1 MRIQMP
7 RSTFRFA
14 WRSIARCLLALVC
27 AGLTVVPDRAFALSR
42 VKDMASIEGVRQNQ
56 LVGYGIVV
64 GLNGTGD
71 TLNNIPF
78 TRQSLQSMLERLG
91 VNTRGATM
99 RTQNLAAVMV
109 TASLP
114 PFATQGNR
122 IDITV
127 SSLGDA
133 KSLQG
138 GTLLVTPL
146 LGADGEVYALAQ
158 GSVAIAGFSAE
169 GDAAKITRGVPTNG
183 RVPNGAMIEREMA
196 FKMNDMRSLRLSLRN
211 PDFTTSKRIAAA
223 INDFMGADTAEPTD
237 PATVTLQIPPK
248 YNGNMIRLVTEI
260 EQLKV
265 EPDQTARVIVDE
277 RSGIIVMGR
286 DVRVSTVAIA
296 QGNLTVTITEQP
308 QVSQPAPLS
317 NGQTTV
323 VPRTGVK
330 VDTGEGNKLALV
342 KEGVTLREL
351 VDGLN
356 ALGVGPRDLISILQ
370 AIKAAGALQAD
381 IEVM

>member
-1 MRIQMP
+1 MRFQTAGQP
-7 RSTFRFA
+7 RSNGLLRLLGVVLA
-14 WRSIARCLLALVC
+14 MLLA
-27 AGLTVVPDRAFALSR
+27 AHGPAAALSR
-42 VKDMASIEGVRQNQ
+42 VKDLASIEGVRQNQ

-78 TRQSLQSMLERLG
+78 TKQSLQAMLERLG

-158 GSVAIAGFSAE
+158 GSVAIAGFSAGGE
-169 GDAAKITRGVPTNG
+169 AASITRGVPTNG

-223 INDFMGADTAEPTD
+223 INDFMAADTAEPTD
-237 PATVTLQIPPK
+237 PATVTIQIPAK
-248 YNGNMIRLVTEI
+248 YAGNMIRLVTEI

-265 EPDQTARVIVDE
+265 EPDQTARVVVDE

-308 QVSQPAPLS
+308 QVSQPNALS
-317 NGQTTV
+317 QGQTVV
-323 VPRTGVK
+323 VPRTGVR
-330 VDTGEGNKLALV
+330 VDTGDGNKLALV

-356 ALGVGPRDLISILQ
+356 ALGIGPRDLISILQ

>member
-1 MRIQMP
+1 MP

-14 WRSIARCLLALVC
+14 WRSIARCLLALAC
-27 AGLTVVPDRAFALSR
+27 AGLTAAPDRAFALSR

>member
-1 MRIQMP
+1 MP
-7 RSTFRFA
+7 TA
-14 WRSIARCLLALVC
+14 IARPHRSARLARCIAALLALVF
-27 AGLTVVPDRAFALSR
+27 ALNGQALALSR
-42 VKDMASIEGVRQNQ
+42 VKDLASIEGVRQNQ

-78 TRQSLQSMLERLG
+78 TKQSLQAMLERLG

-196 FKMNDMRSLRLSLRN
+196 FKMNDMRTLRLSLRN

-237 PATVTLQIPPK
+237 PATVTLQIPAK
-248 YNGNMIRLVTEI
+248 YNGNMIRLVTEV

-317 NGQTTV
+317 NGTTTV

>member
-1 MRIQMP
+1 MP
-7 RSTFRFA
+7 LPR
-14 WRSIARCLLALVC
+14 LALTRPLIAVLAC
-27 AGLTVVPDRAFALSR
+27 LMALLPPAPASALSR
-42 VKDMASIEGVRQNQ
+42 VKDLAAVEGVRTNQ

-78 TRQSLQSMLERLG
+78 TKQSLQAMLERLG
-91 VNTRGATM
+91 INTRGATM

-109 TASLP
+109 TANLP
-114 PFATQGNR
+114 PFATQGTH
-122 IDITV
+122 IDVTV

-138 GTLLVTPL
+138 GTLVATSL
-146 LGADGEVYALAQ
+146 LGADGEIYALAQ
-158 GSVAIAGFSAE
+158 GSVAIAGFAAE
-169 GDAAKITRGVPTNG
+169 GEAAKITRGVPTNG
-183 RVPNGAMIEREMA
+183 RISNGALIEREMA
-196 FKMNDMRSLRLSLRN
+196 FKLNEARSLRLSLRN
-211 PDFTTSKRIAAA
+211 PDFTTAKRIASA

-237 PATVTLQIPPK
+237 PATITLQIPAK
-248 YNGNMIRLVTEI
+248 YRGNMIRLITEV

-265 EPDQTARVIVDE
+265 EPDQTARVVVDE

-308 QVSQPAPLS
+308 MVSQPAPLS
-317 NGQTTV
+317 NGQTAI

-330 VDTGEGNKLALV
+330 VDTGDGNKLALV
-342 KEGVTLREL
+342 KEGVSLREL

-370 AIKAAGALQAD
+370 AIKTAGALQAD
-381 IEVM
+381 IELM

>member
-1 MRIQMP
+1 MP
-7 RSTFRFA
+7 LPR
-14 WRSIARCLLALVC
+14 LALTRPLIAVLAC
-27 AGLTVVPDRAFALSR
+27 LMALLPPAPASALSR
-42 VKDMASIEGVRQNQ
+42 VKDLAAVEGVRTNQ

-78 TRQSLQSMLERLG
+78 TKQSLQAMLERLG
-91 VNTRGATM
+91 INTRGATM

-109 TASLP
+109 TANLP
-114 PFATQGNR
+114 PFATQGTH
-122 IDITV
+122 IDVTV

-138 GTLLVTPL
+138 GTLVATSL
-146 LGADGEVYALAQ
+146 LGADGEIYALAQ
-158 GSVAIAGFSAE
+158 GSVAIAGFAAE
-169 GDAAKITRGVPTNG
+169 GEAAKITRGVPTNG
-183 RVPNGAMIEREMA
+183 RISNGALIEREMA
-196 FKMNDMRSLRLSLRN
+196 FKLNEARSLRLSLRN
-211 PDFTTSKRIAAA
+211 PDFTTAKRIASA

-237 PATVTLQIPPK
+237 PATITLQIPAK
-248 YNGNMIRLVTEI
+248 YRGNMIRLITEV

-308 QVSQPAPLS
+308 MVSQPAPLS
-317 NGQTTV
+317 NGQTAI

-330 VDTGEGNKLALV
+330 VDTGDGNKLALV
-342 KEGVTLREL
+342 KEGVSLREL

-370 AIKAAGALQAD
+370 AIKTAGALQAD
-381 IEVM
+381 IELM